1 MVRALSIGI
10 GIGIGSGL
18 LSASAAATERQHHLG
33 LAPVGSLVKVRS
45 RNLGAGLGATAL
57 YTYGLTDQFNFMAE
71 ATHSFL
77 SVGEKSPEPV
87 PPLLRP
93 GFMSTGAVGVSY
105 VLDVL
110 RWVPYAGILASG
122 NVLGGGVL
130 PNAFFAPGAQAAVGL
145 DYQFSRHLVAGAGFR
160 QHFLLT
166 RLRDYPSYSSLFLK
180 IEWQWGY

>member
-1 MVRALSIGI
+1 MVRAFLVGLGITLSPA
-10 GIGIGSGL
+10 L
-18 LSASAAATERQHHLG
+18 VAATERQHHLG
-33 LAPVGSLVKVRS
+33 LAPVGSLVKVRG

-57 YTYGLTDQFNFMAE
+57 YTYGLTDQLNFMAE

-77 SVGEKSPEPV
+77 SVGEKSTAPL

-93 GFMSTGAVGVSY
+93 GFMTTGAVGVSY

-110 RWVPYAGILASG
+110 RWVPYAGLLASG

-130 PNAFFAPGAQAAVGL
+130 PNPFFAPGAQVAVGL
-145 DYQFSRHLVAGAGFR
+145 DYQFSRHFVAGVGFR

-166 RLRDYPSYSSLFLK
+166 RLRDYPSYSSLFFK
-180 IEWQWGY
+180 VEWQWGY

>member
-1 MVRALSIGI
+1 MARALLIGL
-10 GIGIGSGL
+10 GIL
-18 LSASAAATERQHHLG
+18 LFPAWVTATERQHHLG
-33 LAPVGSLVKVRS
+33 LAPVGTLLKVRNHHLS
-45 RNLGAGLGATAL
+45 SGVGATAL

-77 SVGEKSPEPV
+77 GLGEAGKPTS
-87 PPLLRP
+87 PPLVRP

-130 PNAFFAPGAQAAVGL
+130 PGAFFAPGAQVALGL
-145 DYQFSRHLVAGAGFR
+145 DYQFSRHVVAGVGFR

-166 RLRDYPSYSSLFLK
+166 RLADYPLYSSLFLK
-180 IEWQWGY
+180 AEWQWGY